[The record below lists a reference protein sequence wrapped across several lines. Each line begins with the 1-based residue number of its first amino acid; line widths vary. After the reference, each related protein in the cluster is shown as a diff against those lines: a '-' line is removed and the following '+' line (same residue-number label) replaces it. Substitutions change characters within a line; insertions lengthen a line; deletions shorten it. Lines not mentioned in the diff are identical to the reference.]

1 MNRLSAIGFLL
12 VFVACHTQPK
22 TEQIKI
28 AAVNEKALSITG
40 CATPTKACGGC
51 PEAAKAGIA
60 LAVSVDSVQ
69 KNPEKYFDKTIAL
82 QGRVIHTCKVS
93 GKKMFLAGSDQ
104 ENLIRINAGDNISR
118 FDESLQGEIV
128 IAKGMLTPVNEIVA
142 DKEKDGKTPC
152 VTEAKAQQYV
162 LACSEFQV
170 LAKDPADKNK
180 VKTVID

>member
-1 MNRLSAIGFLL
+1 MNRLSTIGFLL

-28 AAVNEKALSITG
+28 ASVNEKTLSVTG